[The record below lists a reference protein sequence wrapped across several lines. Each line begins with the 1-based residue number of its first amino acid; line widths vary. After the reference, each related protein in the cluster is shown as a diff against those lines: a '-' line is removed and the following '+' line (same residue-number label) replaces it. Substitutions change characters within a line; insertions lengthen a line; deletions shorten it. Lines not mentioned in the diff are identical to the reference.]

1 MNPGDMESDMEIE
14 AAGMELKIPV
24 CDVLGVPPFAASR
37 DCVQDQR
44 WFVVHT
50 RPLSEIRAIENLERQ
65 GYRTFCPRVRR
76 TIRHARKTSTVMS
89 PVFRNYLFVK
99 LDLSFDR
106 WRSINATRG
115 VVGLIMQGDRPKPV
129 PQGVME
135 TILQYVNPDGTLS
148 TAPLFGMGQSVRIES
163 GPLADVVGRFERCE
177 PDGRIRVLV
186 ELLGRVVSVVLN
198 RETMIIAA

>member
-1 MNPGDMESDMEIE
+1 MGDMATEAPGMDM
-14 AAGMELKIPV
+14 KIQERGEFGILP
-24 CDVLGVPPFAASR
+24 LAASQ
-37 DCVQDQR
+37 DCVQDGR

-129 PQGVME
+129 PHGVME

-148 TAPLFGMGQSVRIES
+148 TARLFGMGQSVRIES
-163 GPLADVVGRFERCE
+163 GPLADVVGRFEKCE

>member
-1 MNPGDMESDMEIE
+1 MDLADMAIE
-14 AAGMELKIPV
+14 ASGMELKIQERGDFAGLP
-24 CDVLGVPPFAASR
+24 LAASQ
-37 DCVQDQR
+37 DPVQDER

-50 RPLSEIRAIENLERQ
+50 RPLSEMRAIENLERQ

-89 PVFRNYLFVK
+89 PIFRNYLFVK

-129 PQGVME
+129 PHGVME

-163 GPLADVVGRFERCE
+163 GPLADVVGRFEKCE

>member
-1 MNPGDMESDMEIE
+1 MNPSETAIAASGWESPQS
-14 AAGMELKIPV
+14 GPFGLS
-24 CDVLGVPPFAASR
+24 PFALAR
-37 DCVQDQR
+37 DRIEDER

-50 RPLSEIRAIENLERQ
+50 RPLSEIRAIGNLERQ
-65 GYRTFCPRVRR
+65 GYRAFCPRVCR
-76 TIRHARKTSTVMS
+76 TIRHARKTSTVLS

-99 LDLSFDR
+99 LDLSIHR
-106 WRSINATRG
+106 WRAINSTRG

-129 PQGVME
+129 PRGVME
-135 TILQYVNPDGTLS
+135 TILQYMNADGTLS
-148 TAPLFGMGQSVRIES
+148 TARQFGTGQSVRIES